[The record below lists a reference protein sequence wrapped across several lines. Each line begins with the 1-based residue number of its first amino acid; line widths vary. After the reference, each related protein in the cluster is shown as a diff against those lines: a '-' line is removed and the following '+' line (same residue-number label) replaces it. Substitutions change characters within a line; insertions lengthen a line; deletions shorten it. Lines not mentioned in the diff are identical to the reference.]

1 MLIARP
7 RKTIFDNY
15 RTIQDRGL
23 VRRVHVEHRDLSRLP
38 KAHLHVHLTGSIRGS
53 TFTELGGTTV
63 FPPRYSTWD
72 QFVTTYAA
80 TKTVLRGPQDLH
92 RLVVELVEDS
102 AADGAVWTEV
112 SVSPSGFHRRLTGSD
127 EATMELVC
135 DAVAAAHGRA
145 GVVVGLDRVRD
156 AEEPDALA
164 DLAVAWADRGV
175 VGLGLAGDE
184 RAPCAPFAR
193 SAQIARG
200 AGLQVV
206 PHSGE
211 LCGPD
216 SIREVLTVLRP
227 DRLMHGVR
235 AVDDPSLI
243 AELADRGVCLDLCP
257 TSNVAL
263 GVVAKLVEHPLAGF
277 VRSGVH
283 CSLNADNTL
292 VFATDLAAEYR
303 LARDPLGLS
312 DVEMATLARSSLT
325 ASAAPDAVVTPALAE
340 IDEWIGTSPGS

>member
-1 MLIARP
+1 M
-7 RKTIFDNY
+7 
-15 RTIQDRGL
+15 
-23 VRRVHVEHRDLSRLP
+23 VRRLHVEHRDLRRLP

-53 TFTELGGTTV
+53 TFTELGGTAT

-72 QFVTTYAA
+72 EFVATYSA
-80 TKTVLRGPQDLH
+80 TKTVLRDPQDLH

-127 EATMELVC
+127 QATMELIC
-135 DAVAAAHGRA
+135 DAVAAADGQA
-145 GVVVGLDRVRD
+145 GIVVGIDLVRD
-156 AEEPDALA
+156 TEKPDALA
-164 DLAVAWADRGV
+164 ELAVAWADRGV

-193 SAQIARG
+193 AAQIARG

-216 SIREVLTVLRP
+216 SIRELLTVLRP

-235 AVDDPSLI
+235 AAEDPSLV
-243 AELADRGVCLDLCP
+243 AELADRDVCLDLCP

-263 GVVAKLVEHPLAGF
+263 GVVPELADHPLARL
-277 VRSGVH
+277 VRAGVP

-292 VFATDLAAEYR
+292 VFSTDLANEYR
-303 LARDPLGLS
+303 LARDILGLG
-312 DVEMATLARSSLT
+312 DDEVAGLARASLT
-325 ASAAPDAVVTPALAE
+325 ASAAPAAVADAALGE
-340 IDEWIGTSPGS
+340 IDEWLETSPRS

>member
-1 MLIARP
+1 M
-7 RKTIFDNY
+7 
-15 RTIQDRGL
+15 
-23 VRRVHVEHRDLSRLP
+23 EHRDLRRLP
-38 KAHLHVHLTGSIRGS
+38 KAHLHVHLTGSMRGS
-53 TFTELGGTTV
+53 TFAELGGKTT

-102 AADGAVWTEV
+102 RADGAVWTEV

-135 DAVAAAHGRA
+135 DAVAVADGQA
-145 GVVVGLDRVRD
+145 GIVVGIDRVRD
-156 AEEPDALA
+156 ADEPDTLA
-164 DLAVAWADRGV
+164 ELAAAWADRGV

-193 SAQIARG
+193 AAQIAG
-200 AGLQVV
+200 HAGLQVV

-235 AVDDPSLI
+235 AADDPSLV
-243 AELADRGVCLDLCP
+243 ARLADRGVCLDLCP
-257 TSNVAL
+257 SSNVAL
-263 GVVAKLVEHPLAGF
+263 GVVAELPDHPLAGL
-277 VRSGVH
+277 VRSGVP
-283 CSLNADNTL
+283 CSLNADDTL
-292 VFATDLAAEYR
+292 VFGTGLADEYR
-303 LARDPLGLS
+303 LARETLGLT
-312 DVEMATLARSSLT
+312 DEETAGLARASLT
-325 ASAAPDAVVTPALAE
+325 AGAAPAAVVDAAVAE
-340 IDEWIGTSPGS
+340 IDGWLAASPES